1 MISTC
6 APGMRP
12 GELDRRTSRTA
23 NACRQTSR
31 LPCGK
36 AHRQAGSQF
45 TGRNR
50 SGQVGSQEGIQAR

>member
-12 GELDRRTSRTA
+12 GELDRRTA